1 MARALACS
9 GELQFAVLLFQSR
22 ISKIIPAPA
31 SPNTGPTTAEGIAAA
46 SEQRIYAAAM
56 PLPSE
61 FDLLDRVAKHRAR
74 LERSF
79 TTALHELKQLQKE
92 R

>member
-1 MARALACS
+1 
-9 GELQFAVLLFQSR
+9 
-22 ISKIIPAPA
+22 
-31 SPNTGPTTAEGIAAA
+31 
-46 SEQRIYAAAM
+46 M